1 MFLFRPVGLEELRL
15 IYEAALKGFPPRL
28 PDQPI
33 FYPVLNQP
41 YASKIA
47 KEWNTKTGSMAGFV
61 TRFEVDDGYLA
72 RFERRV
78 VGGQVHE
85 ELWIPADELP
95 TFNEHITGLV
105 QVLEAHFG
113 VGYQGAVPDGFGLKG
128 KTAHERFVA
137 LARTIDYSSFDVY
150 CELSANH
157 VVVFLNFFLWEC
169 ADFLADGIGAVER
182 DSVLWRLRAFWSQG
196 QRASLPL
203 GLARGG

>member
-15 IYEAALKGFPPRL
+15 IYEADLKGFPPRL

-47 KEWNTKTGSMAGFV
+47 NEWNTKAGSRSGFV
-61 TRFEVDDGYLA
+61 TRFEVEDRYLG

-78 VGGQVHE
+78 VGSQEHE
-85 ELWIPADELP
+85 ELWVPADELL
-95 TFNEHITGLV
+95 TFNEHIVGSV

-113 VGYQGAVPDGFGLKG
+113 EGYRGAVPDAFGLKG
-128 KTAHERFVA
+128 KTAHEQFVA
-137 LARTIDYSSFDVY
+137 LTRTIDYSSFDVY
-150 CELSANH
+150 CELAANH

-169 ADFLADGIGAVER
+169 ADFLADGIDAVER
-182 DSVLWRLRAFWSQG
+182 DTVLGRLKAFWSQG
-196 QRASLPL
+196 GRASLPL
-203 GLARGG
+203 GLARVG

>member
-61 TRFEVDDGYLA
+61 TRFEVEDGYLA

-78 VGGQVHE
+78 VGSQEHE
-85 ELWIPADELP
+85 ELWIPADELS
-95 TFNEHITGLV
+95 TVNEHIGGSV

-113 VGYQGAVPDGFGLKG
+113 EGYRGVVPEAFGLRARLPTSNSSPWLG
-128 KTAHERFVA
+128 PSATARS
-137 LARTIDYSSFDVY
+137 T
-150 CELSANH
+150 
-157 VVVFLNFFLWEC
+157 
-169 ADFLADGIGAVER
+169 
-182 DSVLWRLRAFWSQG
+182 
-196 QRASLPL
+196 
-203 GLARGG
+203 